1 MVGFFLLPLALVL
14 IFSGGGGG
22 GGGEG
27 RGSASSL
34 ERFVQCT
41 YLNGIRMFLSANAIV
56 NNIVKKRLFSI
67 KVPFFQQ
74 LFSYCPGL
82 STKVFFLHT
91 FFLTFC

>member
-41 YLNGIRMFLSANAIV
+41 YLNGIRMYLRADASV
-56 NNIVKKRLFSI
+56 NSKVKNSCFPQKFAFSSKRYLTTLDLLHKLFSPI
-67 KVPFFQQ
+67 
-74 LFSYCPGL
+74 L
-82 STKVFFLHT
+82 SF
-91 FFLTFC
+91 

>member
-14 IFSGGGGG
+14 IFSGDGGG

-41 YLNGIRMFLSANAIV
+41 YLNGIRMYLSADASV
-56 NNIVKKRLFSI
+56 NSKVKKAVFQKSSL
-67 KVPFFQQ
+67 FFQQ
-74 LFSYCPGL
+74 MVSYYSGP
-82 STKVFFLHT
+82 ST
-91 FFLTFC
+91 

>member
-1 MVGFFLLPLALVL
+1 VVGFFLLPLALVL

-41 YLNGIRMFLSANAIV
+41 YLNGIRMYLSADASV
-56 NNIVKKRLFSI
+56 NSKVKKLFSI
-67 KVPFFQQ
+67 KVLFFQQ
-74 LFSYCPGL
+74 KVSYYL
-82 STKVFFLHT
+82 
-91 FFLTFC
+91 

>member
-1 MVGFFLLPLALVL
+1 MFQDDKDDKKKYDKNEDERERLLSGLKAVVGFFLLPLALVL

-56 NNIVKKRLFSI
+56 NNIVKN
-67 KVPFFQQ
+67 
-74 LFSYCPGL
+74 SY
-82 STKVFFLHT
+82 FL
-91 FFLTFC
+91 